1 LLIDIENCMY
11 NKNMNMRNV
20 ILLSNK
26 QKEGNETMKNRI
38 IGKSKNRKNIWAGRN
53 IITGRI

>member
-1 LLIDIENCMY
+1 MY

-38 IGKSKNRKNIWAGRN
+38 IEKSKNRKNIWAGRN